1 MEEDISCKML
11 ENGLNSTVMD
21 LWTMELLALNL
32 GVIKFSGCDFG
43 GATTLTHIGRKF
55 KKDFLVA

>member
-1 MEEDISCKML
+1 ML
-11 ENGLNSTVMD
+11 QYELNSTVGS

-32 GVIKFSGCDFG
+32 GVMKFSGCDFG
-43 GATTLTHIGRKF
+43 GATTMTHIGRKN